1 MTSLYPLIKA
11 VHVHAIG
18 LSFAIFFLRGLL
30 MLMRSKF
37 TNHAALR
44 YTSYVVDTLLLAAA
58 LVLTVMIAQ
67 YPFVHAWL
75 TAKVLLLLAYIVLG
89 VLALRRAK
97 TRQAQILAFIA
108 ACLTF
113 AMIFA
118 IARAH
123 HWAGPFASLLR

>member
-1 MTSLYPLIKA
+1 MIAYYPQIKA

-44 YTSYVVDTLLLAAA
+44 YASYTVDTVLLTAA
-58 LVLTVMIAQ
+58 LMLATMLHQ

-75 TAKVLLLLAYIVLG
+75 TAKVVLLVAYIVLG
-89 VLALRRAK
+89 VL
-97 TRQAQILAFIA
+97 AQILAFIA
-108 ACLTF
+108 ACLVF
-113 AMIFA
+113 ATIYA